1 MDFYV
6 RLKELA
12 RVRGISI
19 KEMLDQAA
27 INRDTYDTWKKT
39 SRLPR
44 VDQAAALAKVLNVR
58 IEDLL
63 IDEPAPIATEHQFQK
78 ASAGDLEERQ
88 ALMDIISKLN
98 PKDFGFV
105 RSIVLLIVKYFG
117 MRT

>member
-1 MDFYV
+1 MDFFA

-12 RVRGISI
+12 RDRGLSI
-19 KEMLDQAA
+19 KDLLDQAG
-27 INRDTYDTWKKT
+27 INRDTFNTWQKT

-63 IDEPAPIATEHQFQK
+63 IDEPAYKATEQQSQK

-88 ALMDIISKLN
+88 ALMDIICGLN
-98 PKDFGFV
+98 PRDFGFV